1 MEGKEMS
8 VREHLDG
15 ITKTM
20 IVANQ
25 ALEKAL
31 AALRGDRPVSGG
43 CDRNAE
49 EAKRQPGIMDMVND
63 VGALSEMLR
72 ANAELLAVML

>member
-1 MEGKEMS
+1 MEGKKMS

-31 AALRGDRPVSGG
+31 AALRGDCRAVEG
-43 CDRNAE
+43 CSRNAE
-49 EAKRQPGIMDMVND
+49 EEQSPQGIMGMARD
-63 VGALSEMLR
+63 VGVLSEIVR
-72 ANAELLAVML
+72 ANAELVAELL